1 MLGSREGDMQQRIE
15 SFEEF
20 WPHYVH
26 AHRNPVN
33 RALHF
38 VGLWATT
45 AAATA

>member
-1 MLGSREGDMQQRIE
+1 MQQRIE

-26 AHRNPVN
+26 AHRNHVN
-33 RALHF
+33 RALHY
-38 VGLWATT
+38 VGLGDTTAT

>member
-1 MLGSREGDMQQRIE
+1 MQQRIE
-15 SFEEF
+15 SFVEF

-33 RALHF
+33 RALQSL
-38 VGLWATT
+38 GLGATTAT